1 MPGFTLS
8 RPSLFKLEGKYGW
21 RVNVLPLLWLS
32 SYQGA
37 SSLPQLQKIGICDCQ
52 TCSWPLGRCGEEG
65 RKPGQLKPSY
75 VFSQHF
81 PSSLPT
87 PNSTLSMVFC
97 PLVLLPGLTQAWLPL
112 TPSPHPLQL
121 AQGLTSKHKTFLPM
135 SPHART
141 GCTKQLVL
149 E

>member
-1 MPGFTLS
+1 MPGFTFS
-8 RPSLFKLEGKYGW
+8 RPSLFKLEGKYRW
-21 RVNVLPLLWLS
+21 SVNVLPLLWLS

-37 SSLPQLQKIGICDCQ
+37 SSLPQFQKTGIWDCQ
-52 TCSWPLGRCGEEG
+52 TCSWTQGRCGEEG
-65 RKPGQLKPSY
+65 QKPGQLKPSY

-97 PLVLLPGLTQAWLPL
+97 HWCCCPALPRLGCLLPPPCTL
-112 TPSPHPLQL
+112 SQL